1 MRTIL
6 FLTTLF
12 LLAPAPGRS
21 HWPWL
26 EPGSAS
32 DAARAYFGV
41 YPADRM
47 SGAQVNAMK
56 NASFWAVTA
65 KGAFEKLT
73 PQAETNALALGAHDG
88 VVMSYPFGVYAG
100 HGPASLILFSAK
112 AFRGKLATSSPE
124 VLPLDIVPV
133 AHAVVERGKPA
144 SFRLLRNGKP
154 LAGATVA
161 AYTAAQ
167 GEAHAA
173 ARKAAKAAGHDHGHE
188 AKAHG
193 ANKEGN
199 GELPPDA
206 LQATTN
212 AAGEFTFTV
221 PSAGAYQ
228 LHVSVREAT
237 PGTHNGKAYETVTL
251 VSTLRFDVK

>member
-6 FLTTLF
+6 FLTPLF
-12 LLAPAPGRS
+12 LLAPASGRA

-26 EPGSAS
+26 EPGSVS
-32 DAARAYFGV
+32 DPARAYFGV

-47 SGAQVNAMK
+47 GGAQVNAMK
-56 NASFWAVTA
+56 NASFWAFTA

-73 PQAETNALALGAHDG
+73 VQAETNALALGSHDG

-133 AHAVVERGKPA
+133 AHAVVERGKP
-144 SFRLLRNGKP
+144 
-154 LAGATVA
+154 VA

-173 ARKAAKAAGHDHGHE
+173 ARQAARAAGHDHGQD

-193 ANKEGN
+193 AKKEGS

-212 AAGEFTFTV
+212 AAGQFTFTV

-251 VSTLRFDVK
+251 VATLRFDVK

>member
-1 MRTIL
+1 MMRTIL

-12 LLAPAPGRS
+12 LLAPASGRA

-26 EPGSAS
+26 EPGSVS
-32 DAARAYFGV
+32 DPARAYFGV

-47 SGAQVNAMK
+47 GGAQINAMK

-65 KGAFEKLT
+65 QGAFEKLT

-100 HGPASLILFSAK
+100 HGPASLVLFSAK
-112 AFRGKLATSSPE
+112 AFGGKLATRSPE
-124 VLPLDIVPV
+124 VFPLDIVPV

-154 LAGATVA
+154 LAGAAVA

-173 ARKAAKAAGHDHGHE
+173 ARKAAKATGHDG
-188 AKAHG
+188 K
-193 ANKEGN
+193 KEGS

-206 LQATTN
+206 LHATTG
-212 AAGEFTFTV
+212 AAGQFTFTV

-237 PGTHNGKAYETVTL
+237 PGTYNGKAYETVTL
-251 VSTLRFDVK
+251 VSTLRFNVK